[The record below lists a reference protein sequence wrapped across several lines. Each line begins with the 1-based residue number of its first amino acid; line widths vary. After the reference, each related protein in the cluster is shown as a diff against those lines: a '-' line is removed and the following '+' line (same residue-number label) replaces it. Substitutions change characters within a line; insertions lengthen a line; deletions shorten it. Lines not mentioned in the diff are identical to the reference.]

1 MNETNDTLR
10 NMVFMSISLDFDY
23 EAMNLTTNEDKQ
35 FFVDQFK
42 KDVVKVPITQTRVD
56 SFGEPIDVVVGT
68 VTEARQKRDYGVDV
82 YACMW
87 VHVDAE
93 YLQEPTTEE
102 NMGLPVGK
110 KLHIAAIHIDDI
122 QEINKNFY
130 DIMLK
135 QRDLVEQMAV
145 RTKEEKE
152 LTEELRQKVKEEE
165 DKKDD

>member
-1 MNETNDTLR
+1 MFNKYLPEKKLYLFDTFEGFVETDIKEEKIQ
-10 NMVFMSISLDFDY
+10 S
-23 EAMNLTTNEDKQ
+23 
-35 FFVDQFK
+35 
-42 KDVVKVPITQTRVD
+42 
-56 SFGEPIDVVVGT
+56 
-68 VTEARQKRDYGVDV
+68 
-82 YACMW
+82 
-87 VHVDAE
+87 HVDAE